1 VWSVAEVVSL
11 PDWLVRL
18 DRLQDAFTRSA
29 RVDLLPI
36 VDRLRAVIAVAADG
50 DEATLALLREA
61 TRELRARLLDATRPS
76 GAVESQIDQH
86 LALRASAAA
95 VQSDAAPVPSSP
107 ALPLHLAVELAAAGH
122 AEPPSRTVVPPPE
135 ETSPALWMRRSLAD
149 ADDHEL
155 DAFAGLIRQ
164 SEAKRQES
172 ATGKRALD
180 ELGTL
185 REPIPSATSG
195 VAPTT
200 AARVLMKG
208 ELQPGLVTDL
218 LQLFAQNAETGRL
231 VLEGKTTLASVFFR
245 EGRITDAECEEDGGE
260 KAFFRAMLIRDGR
273 FSYERGVETPTP
285 RIFRSAQHLIMDTL
299 RLIDEAS

>member
-1 VWSVAEVVSL
+1 VAEDGSL
-11 PDWLVRL
+11 RDWQARL

-29 RVDLLPI
+29 RHDLVPL
-36 VDRLRAVIAVAADG
+36 VDRLREVIAVATDG
-50 DEATLALLREA
+50 DEPTLVLLREA
-61 TRELRARLLDATRPS
+61 TRELRARLLDPARAT
-76 GAVESQIDQH
+76 GHLETLLYEH
-86 LALRASAAA
+86 LARKAPLPSA
-95 VQSDAAPVPSSP
+95 P
-107 ALPLHLAVELAAAGH
+107 
-122 AEPPSRTVVPPPE
+122 EPPSQTIVPPAAD
-135 ETSPALWMRRSLAD
+135 TSSALWMRRSLAD
-149 ADDHEL
+149 TDDEEL

-164 SEAKRQES
+164 SEAKRQAIS
-172 ATGKRALD
+172 PGKRALD

-185 REPIPSATSG
+185 REPIPSTAG
-195 VAPTT
+195 GHVAPTT

-231 VLEGKTTLASVFFR
+231 VLEGTTTLAAVFFR
-245 EGRITDAECEEDGGE
+245 EGRITDAECEGDGGE

-273 FSYERGVETPTP
+273 FSYERGVETTTP